1 MYLDERRVPIYTIYN
16 PKIYGYNISH
26 DDEKKIFVPTQCF
39 FKLFLSIK
47 NNCN

>member
-1 MYLDERRVPIYTIYN
+1 MYLDEGRESIYIYIICN

-39 FKLFLSIK
+39 F
-47 NNCN
+47 